1 VTRSGSRFSSANLET
16 IFSSAPPRFIVGL
29 VANALIDNAEGIY
42 KVGVPLGAE
51 PPHTPLQG
59 EVGAGTSVVGTS
71 TTQIDHF
78 L

>member
-1 VTRSGSRFSSANLET
+1 M
-16 IFSSAPPRFIVGL
+16 GL
-29 VANALIDNAEGIY
+29 VVYALIDNPEGIY

-71 TTQIDHF
+71 TNSDRSLSLETGLPLVGLGLAGDWTHS
-78 L
+78 